1 MKIQNEKM
9 RVSLLALAVQGAL
22 LAMCAIPAQAEDDEV
37 TALTMPTNYVEI
49 GASNTSRNSAKFGEY
64 NGLNKSGA
72 KAVGNINVRGGD
84 AYGESNGTKRWS
96 VSGSDLGTTSRTL
109 GVTMSDQGKWNLGF
123 GYDELRHNITDSY
136 QTPYQ
141 GAMGG
146 NTFVLPS
153 GVVPTVAPGTRVL
166 NAATLAAMHTVDIG
180 TSRKNLSFNA
190 GVNLTP
196 EWSLAFDYNRLN
208 QSGAKLM
215 GFGTAGNGGGL
226 GAGLLGITG
235 EAVTILPNPT
245 NYKTDTINLALN
257 WANEKGYM
265 TTSYFGSFFKDG
277 YDRVTFQTFGVT
289 TALGTNTA
297 METMSTP
304 PSNKFQQL
312 NLNGG
317 YQLAAKTK
325 LTGGLSYGR
334 NTQNDTFA
342 YDSYMMITPPVNNT
356 LNGLVVNTHADLNL
370 RDQTTKDLT
379 LSAGVKYDKRDNLTA
394 SNLYNFNSIGGVNT
408 PAATSHVTHYPNTP
422 LSNKK
427 TQLELAGDYRL
438 DKSQNIRLAYNR
450 EDVKRWCNN
459 YATGGTTAGVDAY
472 YAGVN
477 NYPAGTNCVVATGS
491 KDNKLSATYRVKA
504 SDDVKLNL
512 GYSYSDR
519 KTTSDPNAIAAFA
532 VSVNGNSD
540 PGAANATLFRGING
554 GDFQGFYPYFNASR
568 KQQMV
573 KAGAN
578 WQASNKLSVGVIGKI
593 TDDKY
598 GSTYGVQ
605 KGGSW
610 SANLDA
616 TYNYSENGSLSS
628 YLTRQHMQR
637 DLTSMQRSPALAAA
651 TGIPSGATWSN
662 KLKNDDTTIGLGV
675 KHGGLMSSKLELA
688 ADLTYSLGRSGY
700 STQLNYNP
708 ATVAASATP
717 TVFGVACSDPT
728 VLSCGDLPAITNKM
742 IQFKLVGN
750 YQLDKSSRVALGYI
764 YRNLKSTDFYY
775 NGMQYG
781 NTPTSV
787 LPTNQQAPSYSVS
800 LVSASYIYNF

>member
-1 MKIQNEKM
+1 
-9 RVSLLALAVQGAL
+9 
-22 LAMCAIPAQAEDDEV
+22 
-37 TALTMPTNYVEI
+37 
-49 GASNTSRNSAKFGEY
+49 
-64 NGLNKSGA
+64 
-72 KAVGNINVRGGD
+72 
-84 AYGESNGTKRWS
+84 
-96 VSGSDLGTTSRTL
+96 
-109 GVTMSDQGKWNLGF
+109 
-123 GYDELRHNITDSY
+123 
-136 QTPYQ
+136 
-141 GAMGG
+141 
-146 NTFVLPS
+146 
-153 GVVPTVAPGTRVL
+153 
-166 NAATLAAMHTVDIG
+166 
-180 TSRKNLSFNA
+180 
-190 GVNLTP
+190 
-196 EWSLAFDYNRLN
+196 
-208 QSGAKLM
+208 
-215 GFGTAGNGGGL
+215 L
-226 GAGLLGITG
+226 GAGRLGITG
-235 EAVTILPNPT
+235 EAVAILPNPT

-342 YDSYMMITPPVNNT
+342 YDPYMMLTPPVNNS

-379 LSAGVKYDKRDNLTA
+379 LSAGVKYDKRDNQTA
-394 SNLYNFNSIGGVNT
+394 SNLYNFNSIGGL
-408 PAATSHVTHYPNTP
+408 AAHYAHYPNTP

-438 DKSQNIRLAYNR
+438 DKSQNLRVAFNR

-459 YATGGTTAGVDAY
+459 YATGGTTLNVDAY
-472 YAGVN
+472 VAGVN

-491 KDNKLSATYRVKA
+491 KDNKLSATYRLKV

-519 KTTSDPNAIAAFA
+519 KTTSDPNAIAAFI
-532 VSVNGNSD
+532 SLNGN
-540 PGAANATLFRGING
+540 PNVATGTIRGING
-554 GDFQGFYPYFNASR
+554 GDFLGFYPYFNASR

-573 KAGAN
+573 KAGTN
-578 WQASNKLSVGVIGKI
+578 WQASNKLSVGVIGKV

-605 KGGSW
+605 KGSSW

-616 TYNYSENGSLSS
+616 TYSYSENGSLST

-637 DLTSMQRSPALAAA
+637 DLTSMQRSPTLAAA

-662 KLKNDDTTIGLGV
+662 KLQNDDTTIGLGV

-700 STQLNYNP
+700 STQLNYDP
-708 ATVAASATP
+708 TKTATP
-717 TVFGVACSDPT
+717 GVACSNPT

-742 IQFKLVGN
+742 IQFKLAGN
-750 YQLDKSSRVALGYI
+750 YQLDKSSKVAMGYI
-764 YRNLKSTDFYY
+764 YQQLKSTDYYY

-781 NTPTSV
+781 NTPTTV
-787 LPTNQQAPSYSVS
+787 LPTNQQTPNYSVN
-800 LVSASYIYNF
+800 VVTASYIYNF